1 MEELMF
7 YVEKEDEG
15 TRIDKYLSD
24 NIEDRSRAFIQN
36 LIDENNITVNDKN
49 IKSNYKVKEKD
60 KVKVIIPVPK
70 ELTIAG
76 EDIPLD
82 IVFEDKDVVVVNKPQ
97 GMVVHPASGVYSGT
111 LVNALLNH
119 CEDLS
124 GINGVVRPGIVHR
137 IDKDTSGVLVIAKND
152 FAHNKLAEQF
162 KEHSMKREYY
172 ALVEGRFKDEEGIV
186 DAPLGRH
193 PQDRIKMAVVKD
205 GKRAVTHY
213 KVIETYK
220 NTSLIKCRLETG
232 RTHQIR
238 VHMAYIGH
246 PLVGDPVYGY
256 KKQKYNLEGQMLHA
270 KVLGFVHPTRNE
282 YMEFESELPSY
293 FTKILEILKKEL
305 Q

>member
-15 TRIDKYLSD
+15 ARIDKYLSD

-49 IKSNYKVKEKD
+49 IKSNYKVKDKD
-60 KVKVIIPVPK
+60 KIKVIIPVPK
-70 ELTIAG
+70 ELTISG

-172 ALVEGRFKDEEGIV
+172 ALVEGRVKNEEGTI

-193 PQDRIKMAVVKD
+193 PQDRIKMAIVKD

-220 NTSLIKCRLETG
+220 NTTLIKCRLETG

-238 VHMAYIGH
+238 VHMAHIGH

-256 KKQKYNLEGQMLHA
+256 KKQKYKLEGQLLHA
-270 KVLGFVHPTRNE
+270 KVLGFIHPYTNE

-305 Q
+305 